1 MNKIDKKKSEKI
13 DFTKIYLKGISYF
26 YGIDTSTNYK
36 KAYENFHQLMQES
49 KLYLKESLLFL
60 GQMYIKGLYAH
71 QSYKKAIEYFK
82 LAAKNGSSKAYY
94 YLGEIAENRILD
106 EEDNDKSYDDMA
118 FNYYKKSADLGLSEA
133 YAKIGIILEQGLLQT
148 KQNLQEAAKIFKKSV
163 DIDENPT
170 GLNGLGNA
178 YYEGKIC
185 QKNYDQAFDLYDK
198 AINLGNIDAL
208 NNAGICYEYG
218 FGTDKNKEKALE
230 LYKKAMDKYHG
241 EGMAN
246 YAILKIKNAINS
258 GNYQCFSECL
268 KILFYASLLREKNSD
283 IYYYIGIIYELG
295 IDLFNDNN
303 IIKNSYLAFV
313 HYKRAGQLGNA
324 KAFTKMGICHF
335 NGIEGVIPKNRKAS
349 EKLLEKAIEL
359 GDKEAEKYLKFIQ
372 DQEQN

>member
-13 DFTKIYLKGISYF
+13 DFTRIYLKGISYF
-26 YGIDTSTNYK
+26 YGIDTSVNYK

-60 GQMYIKGLYAH
+60 GLMYYKGLYAH

-94 YLGEIAENRILD
+94 YLGEIAENEILD
-106 EEDNDKSYDDMA
+106 EEDKDKSYDDMA

-133 YAKIGIILEQGLLQT
+133 YAKIGVILEQGLLQT
-148 KQNLQEAAKIFKKSV
+148 KKNLQEAAKTFKKSV

-185 QKNYDQAFDLYDK
+185 EKNYQQAFDLYDR
-198 AINLGNIDAL
+198 AISLGNIDAL

-218 FGTDKNKEKALE
+218 FGTDKNKQKALE
-230 LYKKAMDKYHG
+230 LYKKAMEKYHG

-258 GNYQCFSECL
+258 GNYKCFSECL
-268 KILFYASLLREKNSD
+268 KILFYASLLREDNSD

-324 KAFTKMGICHF
+324 KAFTKMGICLF
-335 NGIEGVIPKNRKAS
+335 NGIEGAIPKNRKAS
-349 EKLLEKAIEL
+349 EKILEKAIEL

-372 DQEQN
+372 SQE

>member
-26 YGIDTSTNYK
+26 YGIDTSINYK

-49 KLYLKESLLFL
+49 KSYLKEAYLFL
-60 GQMYIKGLYAH
+60 GQMYYKGLYAH

-94 YLGEIAENRILD
+94 YLGEIAEIEILD
-106 EEDNDKSYDDMA
+106 EEDKDKSYDDMA

-133 YAKIGIILEQGLLQT
+133 YAKIGVILEQGLLHT

-163 DIDENPT
+163 DIDENPI

-178 YYEGKIC
+178 YYEGKVC
-185 QKNYDQAFDLYDK
+185 ERNYAQAFDLYDR

-218 FGTDKNKEKALE
+218 FGTDKNKTKALE

-246 YAILKIKNAINS
+246 YAILKIKNAINL
-258 GNYQCFSECL
+258 GNYECFGECL

-313 HYKRAGQLGNA
+313 HYKKAAKLGNA
-324 KAFTKMGICHF
+324 KAYTKMGICLF

-372 DQEQN
+372 SQE

>member
-1 MNKIDKKKSEKI
+1 MKKIDKKKSDKI
-13 DFTKIYLKGISYF
+13 DLTKLYLKGISYF
-26 YGIDTSTNYK
+26 YGIDTSINYK

-49 KLYLKESLLFL
+49 KSYLKEAYLFL
-60 GQMYIKGLYAH
+60 GQMYYKGLYAH

-94 YLGEIAENRILD
+94 YLGEIAEIKILD
-106 EEDNDKSYDDMA
+106 EEDKEKSYDDMA

-133 YAKIGIILEQGLLQT
+133 YAKIGVILEQGLLHT

-163 DIDENPT
+163 DIDENPI

-178 YYEGKIC
+178 YYEGKVC
-185 QKNYDQAFDLYDK
+185 ERNYAQAFDLYDR

-218 FGTDKNKEKALE
+218 FGTDKNKTKALE

-258 GNYQCFSECL
+258 GNYECFGECL

-283 IYYYIGIIYELG
+283 IYYYIGILYELG

-313 HYKRAGQLGNA
+313 HYKKAAKLGNA
-324 KAFTKMGICHF
+324 KAYTKMGICLF

-372 DQEQN
+372 SQE

>member
-1 MNKIDKKKSEKI
+1 MNKIDKKKSEKTEL
-13 DFTKIYLKGISYF
+13 TKIYLKGISYF
-26 YGIDTSTNYK
+26 YGIDTSINYK

-60 GQMYIKGLYAH
+60 GQMYSKGLYAH

-82 LAAKNGSSKAYY
+82 FAAKNGSSKAYY
-94 YLGEIAENRILD
+94 YLGEIAENKILD
-106 EEDNDKSYDDMA
+106 EEDKDKSYDDIA
-118 FNYYKKSADLGLSEA
+118 YEYYKKSADLGLSEA
-133 YAKIGIILEQGLLQT
+133 IAKIGIILEQGLLKT
-148 KQNLQEAAKIFKKSV
+148 KKNLQEAAKIFKKSV

-185 QKNYDQAFDLYDK
+185 QKNYEQAFDLYDK
-198 AINLGNIDAL
+198 AISLGNIDAL

-218 FGTDKNKEKALE
+218 FGTDKNKQKALE

-258 GNYQCFSECL
+258 GNYECFSECL
-268 KILFYASLLREKNSD
+268 KILFYASLLREKNSE

-324 KAFTKMGICHF
+324 KAFTKLGICF
-335 NGIEGVIPKNRKAS
+335 YNGIEGVIPKNHKAS
-349 EKLLEKAIEL
+349 ENLLEKAIQL

-372 DQEQN
+372 SQE

>member
-1 MNKIDKKKSEKI
+1 MNKIAKKKSDKI
-13 DFTKIYLKGISYF
+13 DFTRIYLKGISYF
-26 YGIDTSTNYK
+26 YGIDTSINYK

-60 GQMYIKGLYAH
+60 GLMYYKGLYAH

-82 LAAKNGSSKAYY
+82 LAANNGSSKAYF
-94 YLGEIAENRILD
+94 YLGEIAENKILD
-106 EEDNDKSYDDMA
+106 EEDKDKSYDDMA

-133 YAKIGIILEQGLLQT
+133 YAKIGVILEQGLLHT
-148 KQNLQEAAKIFKKSV
+148 KQNLQEAAKTFKKSV

-185 QKNYDQAFDLYDK
+185 EKNYQQAFDLYDR
-198 AINLGNIDAL
+198 AISLGNIDAL

-218 FGTDKNKEKALE
+218 FGTDKNKQKALE
-230 LYKKAMDKYHG
+230 LYKKAMEKFHG

-246 YAILKIKNAINS
+246 YAILKIKNAITS

-313 HYKRAGQLGNA
+313 YYKRAAHLGNA
-324 KAFTKMGICHF
+324 KAFTKMGICLF
-335 NGIEGVIPKNRKAS
+335 NGIEGAISKNRKGS
-349 EKLLEKAIEL
+349 EKMLEKAIEL

-372 DQEQN
+372 SQE